1 MMCSILYAL
10 DKAILEEHSK
20 PVVCGHS
27 NRQQNKRARHKHLIR
42 KRIHGNQQLRK
53 HQQPSKQ
60 RTHSTYAQC
69 EACISGNFCWVVAY
83 DNFLLST
90 WLRLSVLVRQP
101 PSKSCQTNYE
111 QFCSWLMLANQRWLA
126 RNRRQE
132 ATNRMK
138 LKCDKDFNRE
148 IQKNSAMISRINWRT
163 NRELSLSTDTLKSSR
178 AWLSH
183 FTFYYSTTFL

>member
-1 MMCSILYAL
+1 MLCSILYAL
-10 DKAILEEHSK
+10 DEAILEEHSK

-138 LKCDKDFNRE
+138 LKFPRVTTISTGKSRRTRQWLVGLIDERIADFHC
-148 IQKNSAMISRINWRT
+148 QQ
-163 NRELSLSTDTLKSSR
+163 
-178 AWLSH
+178 SH
-183 FTFYYSTTFL
+183 